1 MLSVVIDGDTSVT
14 IGLQAG
20 FYSTSEDTGFVEVC
34 MGAISGDINGRNISI
49 DYMTIDGSA
58 KGNNK

>member
-1 MLSVVIDGDTSVT
+1 MT

-20 FYSTSEDTGFVEVC
+20 FYSTSEDTGFVVVC
-34 MGAISGDINGRNISI
+34 VGAISGDINGRNISI

-58 KGNNK
+58 KGNKK

>member
-1 MLSVVIDGDTSVT
+1 MT

-20 FYSTSEDTGFVEVC
+20 FYSTSEDTSFVEVC
-34 MGAISGDINGRNISI
+34 MGAISGDISDRNISI